1 MYPVAFFLVFF
12 FIFWSYFLGTEIVT
26 LQLKITSESL
36 NDEQQEIFD
45 DVMRELVLTMEPSN
59 FSSGE
64 RVGTFITYLKE
75 SYNVVVKRFTNDGL
89 EMIVECPT
97 LDSFQRL
104 LGDQHSGYL
113 REVAEDCLL
122 GDNIKTV
129 LNMDKETVRL
139 KTVLKEHSQLDT
151 LRKYWSPFQWDG
163 KSENLKLRWLQ

>member
-1 MYPVAFFLVFF
+1 M
-12 FIFWSYFLGTEIVT
+12 
-26 LQLKITSESL
+26 
-36 NDEQQEIFD
+36 
-45 DVMRELVLTMEPSN
+45 MRELVLTMEPSN

-163 KSENLKLRWLQ
+163 KSEN